1 MFLGDSER
9 QAALDK
15 MGFREIP
22 GPDGV
27 PVITQKPEQ
36 ALQSED
42 ADFAMALAG
51 GLGTKAAAKAVGW
64 LPTIA
69 EEIGAGVVGTGA
81 TYGSNYLG
89 QVIDNKYGT
98 NVTPWL
104 TIGGGLAGAFLGGHW
119 GNRGAMKTAKY
130 TIDNGIRGYGDF
142 HPAIQEEILKTP
154 KLSTEPVLNVG

>member
-15 MGFREIP
+15 MGFREMP

-69 EEIGAGVVGTGA
+69 EEIGASVVGTGA

-89 QVIDNKYGT
+89 QAIDNKYGT
-98 NVTPWL
+98 NVTP
-104 TIGGGLAGAFLGGHW
+104 
-119 GNRGAMKTAKY
+119 
-130 TIDNGIRGYGDF
+130 
-142 HPAIQEEILKTP
+142 
-154 KLSTEPVLNVG
+154 